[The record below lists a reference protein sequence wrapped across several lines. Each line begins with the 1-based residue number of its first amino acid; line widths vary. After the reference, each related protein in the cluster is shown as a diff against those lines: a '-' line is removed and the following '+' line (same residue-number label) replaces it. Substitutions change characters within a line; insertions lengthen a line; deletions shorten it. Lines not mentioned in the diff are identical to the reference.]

1 MATLARFPF
10 VSKTEIL
17 RAYRPGA
24 EPSERTFRT
33 LREHGLV
40 SAGLVIRHR
49 RHGRVV
55 GQLRCYATLNL
66 DAAVLARHERTDE
79 AAHVARDAGQFET
92 DWQPLVAELAANFDL
107 EDFEAFRSARNILA
121 HSLGPATEQ
130 LERLH
135 QRVGPS
141 LEALVT
147 EQFVRVAE
155 TAGQWTTLQLLT
167 CTIATVS
174 RRGAFPAF
182 NDVGAILAKSIPQLD
197 VATAEAVAQALEP
210 IARVTERLA
219 IDSFLPR
226 AANLTIGDVALLR
239 IEHSAGLS
247 LLSLIAALQEGGCRP
262 SRNSL
267 ALPSWNS
274 LVRCV

>member
-1 MATLARFPF
+1 
-10 VSKTEIL
+10 
-17 RAYRPGA
+17 
-24 EPSERTFRT
+24 
-33 LREHGLV
+33 
-40 SAGLVIRHR
+40 
-49 RHGRVV
+49 
-55 GQLRCYATLNL
+55 
-66 DAAVLARHERTDE
+66 
-79 AAHVARDAGQFET
+79 
-92 DWQPLVAELAANFDL
+92 
-107 EDFEAFRSARNILA
+107 
-121 HSLGPATEQ
+121 
-130 LERLH
+130 
-135 QRVGPS
+135 
-141 LEALVT
+141 
-147 EQFVRVAE
+147 
-155 TAGQWTTLQLLT
+155 
-167 CTIATVS
+167 VS